1 MATSKA
7 LTTLATVLDTCVP
20 GASDTCWPRNSEAVS
35 AGGATRAATRT
46 SISLSAQGD
55 SPTSAG
61 AALASA
67 SSMGWSP

>member
-1 MATSKA
+1 MATSNA
-7 LTTLATVLDTCVP
+7 LTTLATVLETCVP

-35 AGGATRAATRT
+35 FGGATSASTRR
-46 SISLSAQGD
+46 SISPSAQGD
-55 SPTSAG
+55 SPASAG